1 MDKADDAV
9 TIGMNRQHPE
19 PGVQVLDFLAQH
31 ALSASPIHYW
41 VAHEYLQGNN
51 PELAKTIDDCIA
63 SGKTFDTFFVRDLY
77 ERFIV
82 AESFRQ
88 FRGMGEDM
96 ERLLGG
102 LIDNLREADRSA
114 TGLKDSL
121 SENITQL
128 KRAEDPSNLK
138 TIAQNLLK
146 AAVAASVDNENLQKN
161 LESTEQEA
169 RSLRSELEKHRRESI
184 TDPLTGLFNRRGMEL
199 EMARV
204 FGLSPDGPAAM
215 LVLDIDH
222 FKKINDTYGHAIG
235 DVVIRKVAETI
246 RSVTPEDSVSVRFG
260 GEEFIVL
267 LSGASPELARS
278 VGENVRQTIE
288 KLRLIRR
295 HDKLA
300 ISPFTISVGV
310 AARTGND
317 TLDTLFDRADKA
329 LYEAKSSGRN
339 RVISA
344 P

>member
-1 MDKADDAV
+1 MDISSEAV
-9 TIGMNRQHPE
+9 ETGTYRQHVE
-19 PGVQVLDFLAQH
+19 PGAQVLDFLAQRS
-31 ALSASPIHYW
+31 LSASPIHYW

-51 PELAKTIDDCIA
+51 PEMAQAVNDCIA

-77 ERFIV
+77 ERFIA
-82 AESFRQ
+82 AESFRH
-88 FRGMGEDM
+88 FRGMGDDM

-102 LIDNLREADRSA
+102 LIDNLREADRST
-114 TGLKDSL
+114 TGFKDSL

-128 KRAEDPSNLK
+128 ERAEGPHNLQ
-138 TIAQNLLK
+138 TVAQNLLK
-146 AAVAASVDNENLQKN
+146 AAVAANINNEALQKN
-161 LESTEQEA
+161 LDSTEQEA
-169 RSLRSELEKHRRESI
+169 RNLRSELEKHRRESI

-204 FGLSPDGPAAM
+204 FGLSQDGLAAM

-235 DVVIRKVAETI
+235 DVVIRKVAETMT
-246 RSVTPEDSVSVRFG
+246 SMAPNDAVSVRFG

-267 LSGASPELARS
+267 LPGASPEVARS
-278 VGENVRQTIE
+278 VGENIRQTIE
-288 KLRLIRR
+288 RLRLIRR

-300 ISPFTISVGV
+300 ISAFTISVGI
-310 AARTGND
+310 ATRTGSD
-317 TLDTLFDRADKA
+317 TLDSLFDRADKA

>member
-1 MDKADDAV
+1 MDIASEAV
-9 TIGMNRQHPE
+9 ETGTYGQHAQ
-19 PGVQVLDFLAQH
+19 PGVQVLDFLAER

-51 PELAKTIDDCIA
+51 PELAQAINECIA
-63 SGKTFDTFFVRDLY
+63 SGKTFDAFFVRDLY
-77 ERFIV
+77 ERFIA

-88 FRGMGEDM
+88 FRGMGDDM

-114 TGLKDSL
+114 TGFKDSL

-128 KRAEDPSNLK
+128 ERAEDPHKLK
-138 TIAQNLLK
+138 AVAQNLLK
-146 AAVAASVDNENLQKN
+146 AAVAASANNEALQKN
-161 LESTEQEA
+161 LDSTELEA
-169 RSLRSELEKHRRESI
+169 RNLRNELEKQRRESI

-204 FGLSPDGPAAM
+204 FGLSQDGPAAM

-222 FKKINDTYGHAIG
+222 FKKINDTYGHAVG
-235 DVVIRKVAETI
+235 DVVIRKVAETMT
-246 RSVTPEDSVSVRFG
+246 SMTPKDAVSVRFG

-267 LSGASPELARS
+267 LPGASPELARA
-278 VGENVRQTIE
+278 VGEKIRQTIE
-288 KLRLIRR
+288 RLRLIRR

-300 ISPFTISVGV
+300 ISAFTISIGV
-310 AARTGND
+310 ATRTGGD